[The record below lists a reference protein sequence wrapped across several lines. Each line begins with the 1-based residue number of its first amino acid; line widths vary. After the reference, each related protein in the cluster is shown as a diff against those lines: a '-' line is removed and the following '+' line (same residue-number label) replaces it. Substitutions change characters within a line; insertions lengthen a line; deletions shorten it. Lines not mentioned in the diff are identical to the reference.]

1 VIQGQY
7 IVWERTVYVQT
18 PIDKLPQ
25 VSGSMLPAAASRSRL
40 QQGFTVFFE
49 FRHYKDKGK
58 CVTSFGISDIAAP
71 SH

>member
-1 VIQGQY
+1 
-7 IVWERTVYVQT
+7 
-18 PIDKLPQ
+18 
-25 VSGSMLPAAASRSRL
+25 MLPTAASRSRL

-58 CVTSFGISDIAAP
+58 CVSSCSIIDIAAP